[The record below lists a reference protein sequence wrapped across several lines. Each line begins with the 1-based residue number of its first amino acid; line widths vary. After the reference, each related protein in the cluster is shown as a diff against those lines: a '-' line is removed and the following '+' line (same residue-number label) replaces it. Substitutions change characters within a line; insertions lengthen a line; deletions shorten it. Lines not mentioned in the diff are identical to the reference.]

1 MNSDA
6 TAWLEDVDVAV
17 VSHNGRETLPRV
29 LACLTAAGTPA
40 DRITLYDIASTDDT
54 RAWLAR
60 EWPGVRIV
68 TMDVNDGPNPAR
80 NRALAEATRPFL
92 LLVDSDAYLQPA
104 APAALRT
111 AVASGPGIGA
121 AVPVVVHERDPGR
134 IQYAGSRLHFI
145 CEAITPW
152 ANRALAERGSADA
165 EIGTAP
171 GVCFLL
177 DVAAA
182 RSVDGFDSRY
192 FMGKEDGE
200 FCFRLRAAGFRLV
213 ETPAAIAEHG
223 SRPRSTWLY
232 PFQIRNRWHFM
243 LKNYELRT
251 LVLIAP
257 ALLLHEPLQFA
268 ILAAK
273 GEARAY
279 VKALR
284 DLRVLCRGLAQDRR
298 VVASARRTH
307 DRDILAAAPLVVR
320 DDMASG
326 GLSRVVKRLYDGWLI
341 AYWAVASAFL
351 K

>member
-1 MNSDA
+1 MSTTA
-6 TAWLEDVDVAV
+6 AAWLDDVDVAV

-29 LACLTAAGTPA
+29 LACLADTGATAN
-40 DRITLYDIASTDDT
+40 RITLYDVASTDDT

-60 EWPGVRIV
+60 EWPAVRAV
-68 TMDVNDGPNPAR
+68 SLATNDGPNPAR
-80 NRALAEATRPFL
+80 NRAIADATRPYL

-104 APAALRT
+104 APAALRA
-111 AVASGPGIGA
+111 AVDSGPDVGA
-121 AVPVVVHERDPGR
+121 AVPIVVHERDPGR

-152 ANRALAERGSADA
+152 ANRTVAERGPANAD
-165 EIGTAP
+165 IGTAP

-177 DVAAA
+177 DVSAA
-182 RSVDGFDSRY
+182 RHVGGFDARY

-251 LVLIAP
+251 LVLIGP
-257 ALLLHEPLQFA
+257 ALLVHEPLQFA
-268 ILAAK
+268 ILAAN
-273 GEARAY
+273 GQAGAY
-279 VKALR
+279 FQAIRNLR
-284 DLRVLCRGLAQDRR
+284 GLSRGLAQDRR
-298 VVASARRTH
+298 VVASLRRTH
-307 DRDILAAAPLVVR
+307 DREILAAAPLVVR
-320 DDMASG
+320 EDVAGG
-326 GLSRVVKRLYDGWLI
+326 GLSRVVKRLYDGWLM
-341 AYWAVASAFL
+341 AYWAVASAFM